1 VQPKPSSVSAK
12 PCLPPLQSPLSVFQL
27 SYKRWKKMIKRRFYK
42 LEHGDRDAPSQS
54 SSSSDSEFEAEET
67 EDEEEEE
74 EEQDDNEVKEE
85 DDGVA
90 HLTGGNESS
99 SGYESEDSSF
109 NEVNLN
115 SSGLPMSDE
124 DVTTLK
130 DNKFDGESYLSEKV
144 IAESDIMQNSSI
156 PEEDEIPSDASDYV
170 LKCKSVY
177 KCRLCP
183 RIVCLTVQTLIA
195 HLKSKRHAR
204 SIKLLKEGR
213 LKLMLNEDGRI
224 EGEIHPEAEDSPVR
238 EQNPSASKKKSKGL
252 KRQLREKKY
261 KNKENFLP
269 VENTVESRRN
279 RSRKRQKNK

>member
-1 VQPKPSSVSAK
+1 MLGSWIS
-12 PCLPPLQSPLSVFQL
+12 LYYLQL

-74 EEQDDNEVKEE
+74 EEHDGNDVKEE

-90 HLTGGNESS
+90 RLTGGNESS
-99 SGYESEDSSF
+99 SG
-109 NEVNLN
+109 
-115 SSGLPMSDE
+115 LPTSDE

-144 IAESDIMQNSSI
+144 IAESDIMPNSSI

-224 EGEIHPEAEDSPVR
+224 EGEIHPEVEDSPIR
-238 EQNPSASKKKSKGL
+238 EQKPSASKKKSKGL

>member
-1 VQPKPSSVSAK
+1 
-12 PCLPPLQSPLSVFQL
+12 
-27 SYKRWKKMIKRRFYK
+27 MIKRRFYK

-67 EDEEEEE
+67 EDEQEEEEEEE
-74 EEQDDNEVKEE
+74 EEQDDSDVKEE

-90 HLTGGNESS
+90 RLTGGNESS
-99 SGYESEDSSF
+99 SG
-109 NEVNLN
+109 
-115 SSGLPMSDE
+115 LPTSDE

-130 DNKFDGESYLSEKV
+130 DTKFDGESYLSEKV
-144 IAESDIMQNSSI
+144 VAESDLKQNNSI

-204 SIKLLKEGR
+204 SVKLLKEGR
-213 LKLMLNEDGRI
+213 LKLMLNEDGKI
-224 EGEIHPEAEDSPVR
+224 EGEIHPEVEDSPVR

>member
-1 VQPKPSSVSAK
+1 
-12 PCLPPLQSPLSVFQL
+12 
-27 SYKRWKKMIKRRFYK
+27 MIKRRFYK
-42 LEHGDRDAPSQS
+42 LEHGDRDAPSES
-54 SSSSDSEFEAEET
+54 SSSSDSEFEAEAT
-67 EDEEEEE
+67 EDEEEEEEE
-74 EEQDDNEVKEE
+74 EEQDDNDTKEE

-90 HLTGGNESS
+90 RMTGGNESS

-109 NEVNLN
+109 NEVNLD
-115 SSGLPMSDE
+115 SSGLPTSDD

-130 DNKFDGESYLSEKV
+130 DSKFDGESYSSEKV
-144 IAESDIMQNSSI
+144 IAESDNMQNNSM

-204 SIKLLKEGR
+204 SVKLLKEGR

-224 EGEIHPEAEDSPVR
+224 EGEIHPEEEDIPIR
-238 EQNPSASKKKSKGL
+238 EQNPSVSKKKSKGL
-252 KRQLREKKY
+252 KRQLREKKF
-261 KNKENFLP
+261 KNKEIFLP
-269 VENTVESRRN
+269 MENTVESRKN
-279 RSRKRQKNK
+279 RSRKKQKNK

>member
-1 VQPKPSSVSAK
+1 
-12 PCLPPLQSPLSVFQL
+12 
-27 SYKRWKKMIKRRFYK
+27 MIKRRFYK

-67 EDEEEEE
+67 EDEQEEEEEEE
-74 EEQDDNEVKEE
+74 EEQDDSDVKEE

-90 HLTGGNESS
+90 RLTGGNESS

-109 NEVNLN
+109 NEVNLD
-115 SSGLPMSDE
+115 SSGLPTSDE

-130 DNKFDGESYLSEKV
+130 DTKFDGESYLSEKV
-144 IAESDIMQNSSI
+144 VAESDLKQNNSI

-204 SIKLLKEGR
+204 SVKLLKEGR
-213 LKLMLNEDGRI
+213 LKLMLNEDGKI
-224 EGEIHPEAEDSPVR
+224 EGEIHPEVEDSPVR